1 MSRRGRLRIL
11 RGAADEVLACLKN
24 DSLTDPE
31 RKREIEKLINEVSPL
46 AAQPATALPRAPP
59 PAPPAHP
66 PRTTA
71 HRRTAACSLQPHAR
85 VAACSLQPRA
95 CLRRQVFSTLFN
107 SDESVLIGAPT
118 GSGKTICAEFAVLRM
133 LKETPGGRCVYIAP
147 LLQLAEERY
156 ADWKRTFGKLGVAVE
171 MLCGET
177 ATDLKL
183 LERGTIVIATPQRWD
198 MLSRR
203 WKQRKNVQTVSL
215 LVVDEMH
222 LIGGEVG
229 PVLEVVIS
237 RMRYISS
244 QTDNKVR
251 ILALS
256 TSLANAKD
264 LAEWIGCSHHG
275 LFNFH
280 SNVRPVPLEIHIQG
294 YDIAH
299 VPSRLLAMCK
309 PAYYAVVN
317 HAVEQPAIVFVPS
330 AKQAQL
336 TAVDLLTFATADDN
350 PHRFLHAS
358 PDDIAPFLLRI
369 KEGALAHT
377 IAYGIAFH
385 RTGRSGGSGGSSAA
399 RRQF

>member
-1 MSRRGRLRIL
+1 
-11 RGAADEVLACLKN
+11 
-24 DSLTDPE
+24 
-31 RKREIEKLINEVSPL
+31 
-46 AAQPATALPRAPP
+46 
-59 PAPPAHP
+59 
-66 PRTTA
+66 
-71 HRRTAACSLQPHAR
+71 
-85 VAACSLQPRA
+85 
-95 CLRRQVFSTLFN
+95 
-107 SDESVLIGAPT
+107 
-118 GSGKTICAEFAVLRM
+118 
-133 LKETPGGRCVYIAP
+133 
-147 LLQLAEERY
+147 
-156 ADWKRTFGKLGVAVE
+156 

-177 ATDLKL
+177 ATDLKR
-183 LERGTIVIATPQRWD
+183 LERGTIIIATPQRWD

-203 WKQRKNVQTVSL
+203 WKQRKNVQNVSL

-317 HAVEQPAIVFVPS
+317 HAVEQPAIIFVSS

-350 PHRFLHAS
+350 PRRFLHAS

-377 IAYGIAFH
+377 
-385 RTGRSGGSGGSSAA
+385 SGEKHAA
-399 RRQF
+399 TRREVEVANGDRGLRLPRARA